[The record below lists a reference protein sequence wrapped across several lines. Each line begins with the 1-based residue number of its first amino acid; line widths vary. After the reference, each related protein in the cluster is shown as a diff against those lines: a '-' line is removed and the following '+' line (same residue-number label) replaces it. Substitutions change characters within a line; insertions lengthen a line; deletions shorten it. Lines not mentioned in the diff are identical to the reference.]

1 MGCCEAFDFVGVPN
15 PCCLKPCCSL
25 VVVDAVDSPPP
36 HQPASTSKREN
47 APCTTPATLGALLLP
62 SPPPEPAQ
70 QAIQVRLEGEAV
82 KEGFKVRW
90 SAWCGH
96 NGAKK
101 TRRRRRR
108 RRREVHTHTHTHPHP
123 HTPTHPHTQA
133 HEKSPF
139 LPLFAGDGRHLQAVA
154 RRSAEIVCTFP
165 RCTGVPTDPV
175 SQWRRCVCRR
185 VWSAH
190 IFLNLRLQ
198 SLTNTQ
204 TTPLEM
210 TPGCHDGLHPHLS
223 PCMPAP
229 THELRV
235 HTTL

>member
-1 MGCCEAFDFVGVPN
+1 MYHPSNTWGPAAAAI
-15 PCCLKPCCSL
+15 S
-25 VVVDAVDSPPP
+25 STR
-36 HQPASTSKREN
+36 ASTTSSTGPTGGRRGEGGIQSEVER
-47 APCTTPATLGALLLP
+47 LVR
-62 SPPPEPAQ
+62 AQ
-70 QAIQVRLEGEAV
+70 WG
-82 KEGFKVRW
+82 
-90 SAWCGH
+90 
-96 NGAKK
+96 KK
-101 TRRRRRR
+101 TRRRRRRR
-108 RRREVHTHTHTHPHP
+108 RRREVHTHTHP

-139 LPLFAGDGRHLQAVA
+139 LPLFAGDGRHLQAVT

-204 TTPLEM
+204 AAPLEM

>member
-1 MGCCEAFDFVGVPN
+1 MYHPSNTWGPAAAAI
-15 PCCLKPCCSL
+15 S
-25 VVVDAVDSPPP
+25 STR
-36 HQPASTSKREN
+36 ASTTSSTGPTGGRRGEGGIQSEVER
-47 APCTTPATLGALLLP
+47 LVR
-62 SPPPEPAQ
+62 AQ
-70 QAIQVRLEGEAV
+70 WG
-82 KEGFKVRW
+82 
-90 SAWCGH
+90 
-96 NGAKK
+96 KK
-101 TRRRRRR
+101 TRRRRRRR

-139 LPLFAGDGRHLQAVA
+139 LPLFAGDGRHLQAVT

-204 TTPLEM
+204 AAPLEM